1 MAVLYQSD
9 DSFTSGL
16 YESVAAAMETE
27 PAMNLRLSVGIDSA
41 INISKSSTSA
51 AQSLKSSGYRYWATF
66 CHQLPDLGAYRAF
79 ALFLNTHQALSMVC
93 PALVDQ
99 VIIS

>member
-16 YESVAAAMETE
+16 YESVSAAMGAE
-27 PAMNLRLSVGIDSA
+27 PAMNLSLSVGIDSV

-51 AQSLKSSGYRYWATF
+51 AQSLKSSGYR
-66 CHQLPDLGAYRAF
+66 AF

-93 PALVDQ
+93 PPLVDQ
-99 VIIS
+99 VIVS